1 VQYYVSFY
9 DTVIMAVT
17 FDATLCSSRRPVI
30 RRSLRSKT
38 ERVICTSDP
47 SVCDIVSAAIPFIGF
62 S

>member
-1 VQYYVSFY
+1 MCRFVI
-9 DTVIMAVT
+9 IMAVA

-38 ERVICTSDP
+38 EHFICTSDP
-47 SVCDIVSAAIPFIGF
+47 FVCDIVSAAVPFVGL